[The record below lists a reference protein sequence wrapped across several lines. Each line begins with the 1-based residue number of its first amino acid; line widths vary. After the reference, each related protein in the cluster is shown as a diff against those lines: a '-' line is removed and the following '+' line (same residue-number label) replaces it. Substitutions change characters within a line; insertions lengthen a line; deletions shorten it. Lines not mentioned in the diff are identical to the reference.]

1 MTLSVPSTCWVCP
14 SSWPEEQRKWIQA
27 PLPNF
32 QASPNSV
39 CPLRPFPL
47 CFPCWLGAFPTAFL
61 PPEVGTTASTGRES
75 SYPRKFQ
82 LWHPGAQSSKDAT
95 MMLLMFPTQVP
106 SRRGRWRG
114 CWCWGVTLGDREIAR
129 TDPFSLSEL
138 NASRARGSN
147 HSVNSLP
154 GPAATCGSTHG
165 SVVSWAESFETL
177 LQDRVAV
184 TYFTVS
190 VTAQSS
196 APAPVHCWTPTVPQP
211 QCHQTSRS
219 LCPAGVP
226 QEGVQC

>member
-1 MTLSVPSTCWVCP
+1 MVTP
-14 SSWPEEQRKWIQA
+14 R
-27 PLPNF
+27 
-32 QASPNSV
+32 
-39 CPLRPFPL
+39 
-47 CFPCWLGAFPTAFL
+47 
-61 PPEVGTTASTGRES
+61 VGTTANTGRES
-75 SYPRKFQ
+75 CHARKCQ

-95 MMLLMFPTQVP
+95 MMLLMFPPQHSP
-106 SRRGRWRG
+106 GPIQMGQIEG
-114 CWCWGVTLGDREIAR
+114 CWCWGVTLADRETAR

-154 GPAATCGSTHG
+154 GPPATCGSTQG

-190 VTAQSS
+190 DTAQSS
-196 APAPVHCWTPTVPQP
+196 APAPMHCWTPTVPQP
-211 QCHQTSRS
+211 QCHQTRRS

>member
-1 MTLSVPSTCWVCP
+1 MTP
-14 SSWPEEQRKWIQA
+14 R
-27 PLPNF
+27 
-32 QASPNSV
+32 
-39 CPLRPFPL
+39 
-47 CFPCWLGAFPTAFL
+47 
-61 PPEVGTTASTGRES
+61 VGTTASTGRDS
-75 SYPRKFQ
+75 CHARKCQ
-82 LWHPGAQSSKDAT
+82 LCHPGAQSSKNAT
-95 MMLLMFPTQVP
+95 VILLMFPTQHSPVLIQM
-106 SRRGRWRG
+106 GQMEG
-114 CWCWGVTLGDREIAR
+114 CWCWGVTSGDRETAR
-129 TDPFSLSEL
+129 SDTFSLPEL

-154 GPAATCGSTHG
+154 GPATCGSSQG

-196 APAPVHCWTPTVPQP
+196 APAPIHSWTPTVPQA
-211 QCHQTSRS
+211 QCHQSSKS